1 MKSTATFTLGFITCG
16 VIVVLAVSE
25 QEAYLKAKHQ
35 KEVDR
40 LTDLLA
46 KRNGETARANKD
58 STYYIKNK

>member
-1 MKSTATFTLGFITCG
+1 MKATILILIGALISAVFCG
-16 VIVVLAVSE
+16 MLMSE
-25 QEAYLKAKHQ
+25 HESYLTSKHQ

-58 STYYIKNK
+58 STMWVKK